1 MVAAIAA
8 DGSKTRTDV
17 YSPKQA
23 RSKRTQAA
31 ILAAAR
37 ALIAEAGVESLT
49 IADLAAR
56 VGLTKGA
63 FYARFR
69 DKDALLDALLREM
82 MQENRAE
89 LATFL
94 KRLQGADASLAQIVR
109 ASVPVA
115 VRLSSERAALVR
127 LLALEHRGRERARR
141 RILQVIEEL
150 VAPIR
155 ALFHERRHELSH
167 PDPDV
172 AAGMFVVLLYGLL
185 DWGLLAR
192 ESPTPI
198 VPPSDTALAQEM
210 TRALVGYLGLQEE
223 PQE

>member
-1 MVAAIAA
+1 MTALAA
-8 DGSKTRTDV
+8 DGSEPRADV

-23 RSKRTQAA
+23 RSKRTRAA

-37 ALIAEAGVESLT
+37 ALIAEAGVVSLS

-56 VGLTKGA
+56 VGLTKGS

-69 DKDALLDALLREM
+69 DKEALLDALLQEM

-94 KRLQGADASLAQIVR
+94 ERLQEADTSLAQIVR
-109 ASVPVA
+109 ACVPVA
-115 VRLSSERAALVR
+115 LRLSSERAALLR
-127 LLALEHRGRERARR
+127 LLALEHRGSERARR

-150 VAPIR
+150 TAPIR
-155 ALFHERRHELSH
+155 ALFHERRQELSH

-192 ESPTPI
+192 EASTLI
-198 VPPSDTALAQEM
+198 VPPSDTALVQEM
-210 TRALVGYLGLQEE
+210 TRALVGYLGLEEEQQE
-223 PQE
+223 